1 MGDRMGSMLFKSLL
15 AKRAGVLALLARIK
29 RWGEFDAGANR
40 IR

>member
-1 MGDRMGSMLFKSLL
+1 MGNLMGSMLFKTLL
-15 AKRAGVLALLARIK
+15 AKRVGVLALLARIK